1 MPRHSTDRP
10 APAVAYSYI
19 RFSHPAQAEGDS
31 LRCQTEAAAAWCG
44 RNGVRLDTQTTLHDL
59 GRSAYTGEHRKN
71 PDRHALAGFLK
82 LVEAGKVPRGNYLI
96 IENLDRLRREH
107 IQPALLLAL
116 NLLQAGVRVVQLKP
130 SEMVFDDRSDT
141 LPVMMMM
148 MELSRGHGES
158 AIKSER
164 VGAAWAK
171 KKRAARDGV
180 ILSERLP
187 AWVTKAGDKLVLVP
201 AAAAAVRQIVELA
214 ASGYGIPSVVAKLTR
229 DGVPPIGRTGAW
241 TRCYV
246 GLILKE
252 RRAIGEYQPR
262 RGKVHDGEA
271 VANYYPAVVTEAEWR
286 AARAGARQRGTNP
299 GRVGETQVNIF
310 AGLLKHAR
318 DGDSYLMTQRLS
330 KSPGRP
336 TRKFSVLI
344 NRKADEGAGRA
355 YSLPYDGFE
364 RCVLS
369 RLREIDAHEILNGD
383 DGPDE
388 TLALAAELAGVE
400 AELADAAA
408 FMEANGFSATIGKR
422 VNGLEAHKHDLAA
435 RLAEARLDAAHPL
448 SESWGEA
455 QTLADAIDNAA
466 DPKDARLRLRAAL
479 RRIVDSVWLLVVPR
493 GLDRLAAVQIW
504 FAGGE
509 RQRSYALFYRPG
521 TPHREGRW
529 EEPRS
534 FADAAAPDDLD
545 LPKRAD
551 AQKLEAVLSEM
562 DLAPLEAEG

>member
-1 MPRHSTDRP
+1 MARQP

-31 LRCQTEAAAAWCG
+31 LRRQAEAAAGWCG
-44 RNGVRLDTQTTLHDL
+44 RNGVRLDTSTTLHDL
-59 GRSAYTGEHRKN
+59 GRSAYTGTHREN

-82 LVEAGKVPRGNYLI
+82 LVEAGKVPRGSYLI
-96 IENLDRLRREH
+96 IENLDRLSREH

-116 NLLQAGVRVVQLKP
+116 NLLQAGVRIVQLKP
-130 SEMVFDDRSDT
+130 SEMVFDDQSGT

-171 KKRAARDGV
+171 KKRAARNGV

-187 AWVTKAGDKLVLVP
+187 AWVTKAGNKLVLVP
-201 AAAAAVRQIVELA
+201 AAAAAVRQIFELA
-214 ASGYGIPSVVAKLTR
+214 AAGYGIPSVVAKLTK

-241 TRCYV
+241 TRSYV
-246 GLILKE
+246 GLILKD

-262 RGKVHDGEA
+262 KGKDHDGDA
-271 VANYYPAVVTEAEWR
+271 VPNYYPAVVTEAEWF

-299 GRVGETQVNIF
+299 GRVGETQVNVF

-318 DGDSYLMTQRLS
+318 DGDSYIMTQRLS

-344 NRKADEGAGRA
+344 NRRADEGDGRA

-383 DGPDE
+383 EGPDE

-422 VNGLEAHKHDLAA
+422 VNGLEGRKRDLAA

-466 DPKDARLRLRAAL
+466 DPRDARLRLRAAL

-493 GLDRLAAVQIW
+493 GLDRLAAVQIR

-509 RQRSYALFYRPG
+509 RHRDYLLMYLPA

-529 EEPRS
+529 CQPYS
-534 FADAAAPDDLD
+534 SADVAALSALD
-545 LPKRAD
+545 LREPAHAKR
-551 AQKLEAVLSEM
+551 LEAVLLAA
-562 DLAPLEAEG
+562 DLDA